1 MAVSDFKILDGLLF
15 QILEIWYPILF
26 CSYLGSLISYR
37 NVFVLQTEQWIPPF
51 KLNMSQPSSMFVVGD
66 IIQTILDA
74 FFWDTLY
81 LILNIWYSLSDTQYT
96 ILFIWYS
103 LSDTQYLVLNILY
116 LMAATQYLL
125 LRNFN
130 TCYLLLNVWYLL
142 VHVIRFC
149 FFNTGYLNL
158 TISSKKIDSF
168 RSCSVTSSCYFSNI
182 NFMGI
187 WDVIIN
193 WLNCRQKH
201 VFYV

>member
-1 MAVSDFKILDGLLF
+1 MHMGLAADGHLKNEDLLMGRLWGFILATSDAHLPNFLQCGLLD
-15 QILEIWYPILF
+15 IWY
-26 CSYLGSLISYR
+26 S
-37 NVFVLQTEQWIPPF
+37 IP
-51 KLNMSQPSSMFVVGD
+51 
-66 IIQTILDA
+66 
-74 FFWDTLY
+74 DTWY

-103 LSDTQYLVLNILY
+103 LSDTQYLVLDILY

-158 TISSKKIDSF
+158 TISSKKIVSF
-168 RSCSVTSSCYFSNI
+168 RSCSVTCSCYFWNI
-182 NFMGI
+182 NLMGI
-187 WDVIIN
+187 WDEITN